1 VSQDQFGYVNT
12 TSIPQFVY
20 LDGHNNNSVFPDGIP
35 SDGTPIKRINVQPL
49 GLVIVYYILSLLGI
63 VFSIVCLLFN
73 FIYRERRIVK
83 LTSPKLNYFVVAGA
97 LCLYGSIYFRLYPE
111 SSEIYQHVR
120 CNVSTV
126 VSFVCVD
133 GRSG

>member
-73 FIYRERRIVK
+73 FIYRERR
-83 LTSPKLNYFVVAGA
+83 
-97 LCLYGSIYFRLYPE
+97 
-111 SSEIYQHVR
+111 
-120 CNVSTV
+120 
-126 VSFVCVD
+126 
-133 GRSG
+133 